1 MQQRPRA
8 MLICLLDTELLSQ
21 LYKIKENYIVQHYSI
36 VSKLTCWGLTNTK
49 EKRFLN
55 SKAEIEEYPDKWRQ
69 RPTSPCRSK
78 FPPTPREGGSA
89 QPPSPCCQP
98 LLCSQ
103 FLFTCG
109 FFHSTQTQVHKHIG
123 LATFTHSSSPAFAHT
138 WHLINVSWVS

>member
-1 MQQRPRA
+1 

-36 VSKLTCWGLTNTK
+36 VSKLTCWGLTNTI

-78 FPPTPREGGSA
+78 FPPTPREGKGREVKGKEAKGTEETRNPASF
-89 QPPSPCCQP
+89 SSCC
-98 LLCSQ
+98 LWE
-103 FLFTCG
+103 
-109 FFHSTQTQVHKHIG
+109 
-123 LATFTHSSSPAFAHT
+123 T
-138 WHLINVSWVS
+138 WDFSFVLKYEMF